1 MVVLDPYGMT
11 FDAVGVFGLAP
22 HLLFRSWST
31 YCDVLNP
38 ECKSR
43 ETSRQALLYLF
54 CAQVHLASFNTS
66 KSNKNIVG
74 LSALF
79 IFGVI
84 IYVGL
89 GLNIMTRF
97 GWIQGGFQ
105 LKFVSISHVVNHMT
119 CYNLGALIG
128 WNYSIQTREQIL
140 LILFFLNI
148 STNEST
154 WIYNR

>member
-1 MVVLDPYGMT
+1 MCIFFKYWSVSVLDEK
-11 FDAVGVFGLAP
+11 
-22 HLLFRSWST
+22 
-31 YCDVLNP
+31 VLNP

-43 ETSRQALLYLF
+43 ETLRQALLYLF

-97 GWIQGGFQ
+97 GWIHVTTHGTDLRGMIDY
-105 LKFVSISHVVNHMT
+105 FVYFCCFPVLMPTIYFMRNPKHLISVLHDH
-119 CYNLGALIG
+119 NLI
-128 WNYSIQTREQIL
+128 SECITRKIK
-140 LILFFLNI
+140 
-148 STNEST
+148 
-154 WIYNR
+154 WINA